1 VKVGKKTRVGVVV
14 SDKAAK
20 TIQVSVL
27 RTKKE
32 KILGKIIKIYTKY
45 AVHDEKEESKPGD
58 LVRIEECRPLSKTKR
73 WKLIEIIQKTSVE
86 AIELK
91 EELATVM
98 PVIKPVEDA
107 KAEKGV

>member
-1 VKVGKKTRVGVVV
+1 MKVGKKTRIGVVV
-14 SDKAAK
+14 SDKASK
-20 TIQVSVL
+20 TVQVSVL

-45 AVHDEKEESKPGD
+45 AVHDEKEEANPGD
-58 LVRIEECRPLSKTKR
+58 IVQIEECKPLSKTKR
-73 WKLIEIIQKTSVE
+73 WKIIRIIQKSSIE

-91 EELATVM
+91 DELEAII
-98 PVIKPVEDA
+98 PAAKPVEDV

>member
-1 VKVGKKTRVGVVV
+1 MKVGKKTRIGVVV

-20 TIQVSVL
+20 TVQVSVL

-45 AVHDEKEESKPGD
+45 AVHDEKEEANPGD
-58 LVRIEECRPLSKTKR
+58 VVQIEECRPLSKTKR
-73 WKLIEIIQKTSVE
+73 WKLKRIIEKSSVE

-91 EELATVM
+91 DELEA
-98 PVIKPVEDA
+98 IKPVVKPVEELN
-107 KAEKGV
+107 AEKGV